1 MTDGAMMAGSP
12 VAAGLQ
18 WWAHQRRWLDDP
30 SRLRVCCKARQIGM
44 STILASEALHAAVY
58 GETTVIVSASQR
70 QASELL
76 RKAGHLLPL
85 VTVAGCGAVMVTR
98 QSAEEIEL
106 STGGRVISLPAAA
119 ATVQGYTGHVVI
131 DEAAWIPDV
140 DTLWMAIV
148 PTISTRG
155 DYRLSVVSTP
165 GPQSG
170 MFYRLWTGTDPSWSR
185 HRISIYDAKEGGAP
199 HHIDALR
206 AAVAD
211 DHTWRMAYE
220 CQFVDEA
227 TAFLSLDLIRSC
239 ESVALDCDPD
249 WQWLATTAET
259 VYVGFDIGRKRDL
272 SVLWIA
278 SLNREKV
285 LNTQAVIVMRG
296 VNFTE
301 QEETLYRVLEQNSVR
316 RCCIDSTGLGMQLA
330 ERAVQ
335 RWGEYRV
342 EAVQFT
348 IATKARMGATLKR
361 RMQDA
366 AFRIPADPRIRQD
379 LHSVG
384 KYTSAGGNVRLLADN
399 SDDGHADRF
408 WAAALCCAAAE
419 VGPPAEVIGYEH
431 IPTSRFARMKWWF

>member
-1 MTDGAMMAGSP
+1 MTDAAVMAESP
-12 VAAGLQ
+12 GVVGLQ
-18 WWAHQRRWLDDP
+18 WWDHQRRWLDDP

-44 STILASEALHAAVY
+44 STVLAGEALHAAVY

-76 RKAGHLLPL
+76 RKAAHLLPL
-85 VTVAGCGAVMVTR
+85 VNVAGGGALVVTR

-106 STGGRVISLPAAA
+106 STGGRVISLPSAA

-140 DTLWMAIV
+140 ETLWMAIV

-199 HHIDALR
+199 HDVEMLR

-211 DHTWRMAYE
+211 DTTWRMAYE

-239 ESVALDCDPD
+239 ESVSLDCDLD
-249 WQWLATTAET
+249 WQWLANTTEA

-278 SLNREKV
+278 SLNGDRV
-285 LNTQAVIVMRG
+285 LSTRAVIVMRG

-301 QEETLYRVLEQNSVR
+301 QEETLYRVLERGSVR

-330 ERAVQ
+330 ERAVE

-342 EAVQFT
+342 EAVNFT
-348 IATKARMGATLKR
+348 IATKARLGATLKR

-366 AFRIPADPRIRQD
+366 AFRIPADERIRRD

-399 SDDGHADRF
+399 TDDGHADRF
-408 WAAALCCAAAE
+408 WAAALCCEAAE
-419 VGPPAEVIGYEH
+419 AGPPLLDCDYEH
-431 IPTSRFARMKWWF
+431 VPISIFARMKGGI